1 MIKKLVSSLL
11 IMASIVTVF
20 PPVGASAEWK
30 SDSTG
35 WWNTEGNSYSIGWR
49 QINGSWYYFDNNGY
63 MVTGAVSIDNKTYKF
78 DSNGKW
84 IDSSST
90 VSNNT
95 NTNTAKSM
103 KPSSESL
110 KSASD
115 NSWFQENNNYY
126 FKLTG
131 TNYATDTWCIDADTY
146 YFDDNGVMQTGEV
159 SDNSGVK
166 YLFGSDGKY
175 TKCLN
180 RDNYRVYA
188 SNGATTGTYSPNKS
202 ALARTVSADSKIK
215 FNTDAVSIWKV
226 YSSDAEKAKTTA
238 TGTAPNTKIV
248 YAGTSIE
255 GNTLKCR
262 TNETIQLSTLEV
274 GNVSNWGTTPKLIV
288 KVTSSDNDIAFCGFD
303 LAYADGYVRLISPSV
318 ITKKAGK
325 TTITIDVNGT
335 TKLFDVVVTD

>member
-11 IMASIVTVF
+11 VMAVVITIF
-20 PPVGASAEWK
+20 PVSASAEWRN
-30 SDSTG
+30 DSKG

-49 QINGSWYYFDNNGY
+49 QINGSWYYFNENGY
-63 MVTGAVSIDNKTYKF
+63 MVTGAVAINNKTYNF

-84 IDSSST
+84 IESSNSTSVSST
-90 VSNNT
+90 S
-95 NTNTAKSM
+95 TAKSM
-103 KPSSESL
+103 KPSSEAL
-110 KSASD
+110 KSASE
-115 NSWFQENNNYY
+115 NSWFKENNNYY

-131 TNYATDTWCIDADTY
+131 ADYAKDTWSIDVDTY

-175 TKCLN
+175 IKCLN

-188 SNGATTGTYSPNKS
+188 SNGATTGNYSPNKG
-202 ALARTVSADSKIK
+202 ALARAVSTDSKIK
-215 FNTDAVSIWKV
+215 FNTDELSIWKV
-226 YSSDAEKAKTTA
+226 YSSDPAKAKTTV
-238 TGTAPNTKIV
+238 TGTAPNTKTV
-248 YAGTSIE
+248 YNGASMK

-274 GNVSNWGTTPKLIV
+274 GNVNNWGTTPKLIV
-288 KVTSSDNDIAFCGFD
+288 KVTSSNDDIAFCGFD
-303 LAYADGYVRLISPSV
+303 LAYADGYVRLISPSI

-335 TKLFDVVVTD
+335 TKSFDIVVTD

>member
-1 MIKKLVSSLL
+1 MTKKLILVSLVIATTFVLTPIS
-11 IMASIVTVF
+11 
-20 PPVGASAEWK
+20 ASAEWRT
-30 SDSTG
+30 DSKG

-49 QINGSWYYFDNNGY
+49 QINGSWYYFNENGY
-63 MVTGAVSIDNKTYKF
+63 MVTGAVSINNKTYNF

-84 IDSSST
+84 IESSNST
-90 VSNNT
+90 SVS
-95 NTNTAKSM
+95 SM
-103 KPSSESL
+103 STKPSSEAL

-115 NSWFQENNNYY
+115 NSWFKENNNYY
-126 FKLTG
+126 FKLAG
-131 TNYATDTWCIDADTY
+131 ADYAKDTWCIDADTY

-159 SDNSGVK
+159 TDNSGVK

-180 RDNYRVYA
+180 RENYRVYA
-188 SNGATTGTYSPNKS
+188 SNGANTGTYSPNKS
-202 ALARTVSADSKIK
+202 ALAKAISTDSKIK

-238 TGTAPNTKIV
+238 TGTAPNTKTV
-248 YAGTSIE
+248 YAGASIE

-288 KVTSSDNDIAFCGFD
+288 KVTSSNNDIAFCGFD

-335 TKLFDVVVTD
+335 TKSFDVVVTD

>member
-11 IMASIVTVF
+11 IMTAVIAVF
-20 PPVGASAEWK
+20 PVGASAEWK
-30 SDSTG
+30 RDSKG

-49 QINGSWYYFDNNGY
+49 QINGSWYYFDDNGY
-63 MVTGAVSIDNKTYKF
+63 AVTGTVSINNKTYNF
-78 DSNGKW
+78 DSNCRW
-84 IDSSST
+84 IDDSAPA
-90 VSNNT
+90 SNNIDT
-95 NTNTAKSM
+95 NVKSM
-103 KPSSESL
+103 KPSAEAL
-110 KSASD
+110 NIASD
-115 NSWFQENNNYY
+115 NSWFKENNNYY

-131 TNYATDTWCIDADTY
+131 TDYATDAWCIDADTY

-175 TKCLN
+175 TKCLS

-188 SNGATTGTYSPNKS
+188 SNGATTGTYSQNKS
-202 ALARTVSADSKIK
+202 ALARTVSTDSKIK
-215 FNTDAVSIWKV
+215 FNTEAVSIWKV

-238 TGTAPNTKIV
+238 TGTALNTKTV
-248 YAGTSIE
+248 YNGASIE

-262 TNETIQLSTLEV
+262 SNETIQLSTLEV
-274 GNVSNWGTTPKLIV
+274 GNVTNWSTTPKLIV
-288 KVTSSDNDIAFCGFD
+288 KVTSSNNDIAFCGFD
-303 LAYADGYVRLISPSV
+303 LAYADGYVRLISPSI

-335 TKLFDVVVTD
+335 TKSFDIVVTD